1 MHVRVRQNGVYLKWI
16 VTQMREHYEILD
28 DIHADITP
36 RDSFGIRYLLGVL
49 LIISIVFLVLF
60 PKVYLQSQI
69 YYKSRDIAVLKREY
83 DALKEENKIIK
94 SKVETIRFKNQ
105 VLDTLF

>member
-1 MHVRVRQNGVYLKWI
+1 MQ
-16 VTQMREHYEILD
+16 EHYEILD
-28 DIHADITP
+28 AVDDVIRP
-36 RDSFGIRYLLGVL
+36 QESFGLRYLMTLL
-49 LIISIVFLVLF
+49 LIIVIAFLVIF